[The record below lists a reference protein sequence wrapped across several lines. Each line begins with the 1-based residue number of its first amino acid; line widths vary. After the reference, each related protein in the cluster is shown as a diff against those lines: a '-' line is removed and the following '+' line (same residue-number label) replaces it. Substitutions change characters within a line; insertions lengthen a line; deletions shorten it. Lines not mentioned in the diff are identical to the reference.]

1 MENLSLTST
10 ILIKFFDLEL
20 KKIIAQD
27 LANFRQQQA
36 EKTEVKKAA

>member
-1 MENLSLTST
+1 MENLNLASA

-20 KKIIAQD
+20 KKILTED
-27 LANFRQQQA
+27 LAKFRAQQA